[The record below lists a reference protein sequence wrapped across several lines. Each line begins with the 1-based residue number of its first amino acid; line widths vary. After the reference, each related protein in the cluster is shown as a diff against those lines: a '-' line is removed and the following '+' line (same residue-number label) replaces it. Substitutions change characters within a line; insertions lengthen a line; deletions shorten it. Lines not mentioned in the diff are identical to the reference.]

1 MTNPLL
7 SDWTTPFALPPFD
20 LISDDDY
27 SPAVD
32 AALERA
38 RATMTAIA
46 DVAGADSNPK
56 REELQREFGPKLSAF
71 GSEVTENKALFAR
84 VEALWQDRDSLELTA
99 EQQRVLMLSRRGFV
113 RQGAQLE
120 GDAAKRLR
128 DVKARLSV
136 LGTTFTQNLLTDER
150 SWFMALGADDLGGL
164 PDFVI
169 ATARAAGA
177 EKDAGGPVVT
187 LSRSL
192 IVPFL
197 QFSSRRDLR
206 QAGNRNGGHA
216 QGRPRS
222 VDAGLGTR
230 QGSRGNGCRETGSDA
245 PC

>member
-46 DVAGADSNPK
+46 ENADAPTFENTIVAMELAEQELGKILGAFYGVAGADSNPK

-150 SWFMALGADDLGGL
+150 SWFMVLGAWK
-164 PDFVI
+164 PRWR
-169 ATARAAGA
+169 ARPTPSA
-177 EKDAGGPVVT
+177 
-187 LSRSL
+187 
-192 IVPFL
+192 I
-197 QFSSRRDLR
+197 
-206 QAGNRNGGHA
+206 
-216 QGRPRS
+216 
-222 VDAGLGTR
+222 
-230 QGSRGNGCRETGSDA
+230 C
-245 PC
+245 